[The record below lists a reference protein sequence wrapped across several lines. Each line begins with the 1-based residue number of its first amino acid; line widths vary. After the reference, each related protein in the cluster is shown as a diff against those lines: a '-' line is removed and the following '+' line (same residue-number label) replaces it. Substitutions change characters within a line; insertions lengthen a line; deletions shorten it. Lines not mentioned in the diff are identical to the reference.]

1 MLGMIIGLCIVIVL
15 MVSACFI
22 IDNSDGMTKF

>member
-1 MLGMIIGLCIVIVL
+1 MGIFISICIVLVL
-15 MVSACFI
+15 MVLACFI